1 MVADKQL
8 DGGLSWVRWVVC
20 YWVFL
25 RYVLSWENNFS
36 VFSVSVKS
44 PLDLIP
50 DQRWLLL
57 EVWKCSLLSSNLL
70 SQNAQMKNYFFFI
83 FLALWGAL
91 GDSVYTVC
99 SSADSRRGEKKD
111 GQNYNLQDEMGL
123 TCVLRCWCPQHG
135 TQWYEV
141 SPQNWSHKILRVYE
155 KMDSIEFN
163 QKPPLLAFY
172 CIRSLCVFTAELG
185 FSSQKATA
193 ALAGVSQFK
202 NYKGDKKM
210 TGDLTILAQ
219 LRSSHQF

>member
-1 MVADKQL
+1 MLIIISSTYPDHSRSVGWLDGWWHFQISSCWCLLVHWGRGWFCGDIVGVVADKQL
-8 DGGLSWVRWVVC
+8 DGGLSWVRWAVC

-70 SQNAQMKNYFFFI
+70 SQNAQTKNYFFFI

-99 SSADSRRGEKKD
+99 SSADLRRGEKKD
-111 GQNYNLQDEMGL
+111 GQNHNLQDEMGL

-135 TQWYEV
+135 TQW
-141 SPQNWSHKILRVYE
+141 
-155 KMDSIEFN
+155 
-163 QKPPLLAFY
+163 
-172 CIRSLCVFTAELG
+172 
-185 FSSQKATA
+185 
-193 ALAGVSQFK
+193 
-202 NYKGDKKM
+202 
-210 TGDLTILAQ
+210 
-219 LRSSHQF
+219 